1 MEFEGGRVCSLQ
13 SPRGYNRNELPE
25 KIIRLADALEPR
37 GYNRNELP
45 EKIIR
50 LADALEPRGYNRNVL
65 PEKVSKSNLDGCY
78 NIPGCAPPPRPPMK
92 TRWERDISD
101 NQRRQALYAK
111 EPERERVGRGRSSR
125 QTLTI
130 FDWDDTLLCT
140 TFLLNHSDENGLAF
154 SPSCMQHLRDIEAN
168 AKRLLELALS
178 RGQVL
183 IITNGEEGWVQH
195 SAAKWLPGLL
205 PILRRDK
212 LVVSARSRFEGQYL
226 GDPGRW
232 KIATFKS
239 VAAEFTSDLTNVSLN
254 LVSLGDSEHDLQAA
268 REMGNLCKPSFIKT
282 VKFAQAPSPDMLSRE
297 MALVVNK
304 YEKIVDT
311 QKDLTIK
318 LGKVKVTPQTRD
330 QLAKSIVDDG
340 IATKRGAHFC
350 F

>member
-13 SPRGYNRNELPE
+13 S
-25 KIIRLADALEPR
+25 KITRLADALEPR

-45 EKIIR
+45 EKTIR

-78 NIPGCAPPPRPPMK
+78 NIRRCASPPRPPMN
-92 TRWERDISD
+92 TRWEKDISD
-101 NQRRQALYAK
+101 NRRRQALYAQ
-111 EPERERVGRGRSSR
+111 EPERESSPPVGRGRSSR

-140 TFLLNHSDENGLAF
+140 TFLLNYSDENGLAL
-154 SPSCMQHLRDIEAN
+154 SPSSMQHLRDVEAN

-282 VKFAQAPSPDMLSRE
+282 VKFAQAPSLDMFSRE
-297 MALVVNK
+297 MALAVNK